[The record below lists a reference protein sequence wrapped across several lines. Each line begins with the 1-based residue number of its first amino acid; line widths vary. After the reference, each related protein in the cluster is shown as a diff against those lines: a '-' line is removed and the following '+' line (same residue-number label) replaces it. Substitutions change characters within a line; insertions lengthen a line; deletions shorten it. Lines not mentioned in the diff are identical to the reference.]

1 MNAQILSGV
10 VVSKAETFPFKEGR
24 LCVKFTLQFSRK
36 ERPCSIEVATYDDLA
51 RKVLNRLK
59 EGDTIA
65 LQGSLNQYTN
75 KKGEKVHEV
84 IAGEI
89 QPIRINAPAASSQIQ
104 PEEPVKP
111 PEPPQKEEKPL
122 PQPVSNDLLGT
133 W

>member
-10 VVSKAETFPFKEGR
+10 VVSKAEPFPFKEGR

-51 RKVLNRLK
+51 KKVLSRLK

-89 QPIRINAPAASSQIQ
+89 QPIKISAPAVSPEIQ
-104 PEEPVKP
+104 PEPVKA

-122 PQPVSNDLLGT
+122 PQTVSNDLLGT